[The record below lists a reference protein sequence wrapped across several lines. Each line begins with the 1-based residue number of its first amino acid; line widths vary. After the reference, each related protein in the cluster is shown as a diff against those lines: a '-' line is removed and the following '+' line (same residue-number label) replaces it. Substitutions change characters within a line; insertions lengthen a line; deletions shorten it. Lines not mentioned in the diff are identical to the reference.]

1 MKIASFLRQ
10 AHDKEVP
17 LYDFTNSTLEIKLGY
32 RTIFTIPFKLST
44 MTRFELQPLTLK
56 NELVQLQPLADDDF
70 ERLYKVASDPMIWEQ
85 HPNKE
90 RYQRA
95 VFENYFTGAMQSGG
109 AFVICDAKTGEAIG
123 SSRFYEHD
131 PVVGN
136 IKIGYTFLARNR
148 WGGPYNRTV
157 KTLML
162 DHAFRFV
169 DVVVFHIGAQNIR
182 SQMAI
187 EKLGA
192 RKTGEIEIEYF
203 GEPKR
208 LNCVYQVDKK
218 DWEKVEG

>member
-1 MKIASFLRQ
+1 MIQ
-10 AHDKEVP
+10 
-17 LYDFTNSTLEIKLGY
+17 
-32 RTIFTIPFKLST
+32 
-44 MTRFELQPLTLK
+44 FELQPVTLENEFVKLVPLTVD
-56 NELVQLQPLADDDF
+56 NF
-70 ERLYKVASDPMIWEQ
+70 ERLYNVASDPLIWEQ

-95 VFENYFTGAMQSGG
+95 AFENYFTGAMESGG
-109 AFVICDAKTGEAIG
+109 AFLICDTKTGEPIG

-131 PVVGN
+131 ALAGT

-148 WGGPYNRTV
+148 WGGPYNRAV

-169 DVVVFHIGAQNIR
+169 DTVVFHIGAQNIR
-182 SQMAI
+182 SQKAI

-203 GEPKR
+203 GEPKK
-208 LNCVYQVDKK
+208 LNCVYHVDKA
-218 DWEKVEG
+218 DWEKVGG